1 MYRFF
6 KRCFDIFFSLFGITL
21 LLLLF
26 LFVAIAIK
34 CSSKGPVLFKQ
45 ERVGK
50 HGKTF
55 KIWKFRSMVV
65 NAEAKGM
72 QITTDGDNRIT
83 KVGKFI
89 RKTKID
95 ELPQLFNV
103 LSGKMSF
110 VGPRPEVPKYVAMY
124 NAEQMRVLSVKPGIT
139 DLASIE
145 FRNENDLLDGDED
158 PERKYIEEI
167 MPAKLELN
175 LKYIEKAGFFYDI
188 GLIFKTVGKVIKE
201 LLEKICK
208 SSAF

>member
-6 KRCFDIFFSLFGITL
+6 KRCFDIFFSLFGIML

-26 LFVAIAIK
+26 LFIAIAIK

-201 LLEKICK
+201 
-208 SSAF
+208 

>member
-1 MYRFF
+1 VYRFC
-6 KRCFDIFFSLFGITL
+6 KRCFDIFFSFLGIL
-21 LLLLF
+21 LLLWLF
-26 LFVAIAIK
+26 LIIAIAIK
-34 CSSKGPVLFKQ
+34 GSSKGPVLFKQ

-50 HGKTF
+50 NAKTF

-110 VGPRPEVPKYVAMY
+110 VGPRPEVPKYVALY
-124 NAEQMRVLSVKPGIT
+124 SDEQLRVLTVKPGIT

-145 FRNENDLLDGDED
+145 FRNENDLLDGDDD

-167 MPAKLELN
+167 MPAKLVLN

-188 GLIFKTVGKVIKE
+188 GLIFKTIGKVIKE
-201 LLEKICK
+201 
-208 SSAF
+208 

>member
-6 KRCFDIFFSLFGITL
+6 KRCFDIFFSLLGILCL
-21 LLLLF
+21 LLVF

-34 CSSKGPVLFKQ
+34 FSSKGPVLFKQ

-50 HGKTF
+50 NGKLF

-65 NAEAKGM
+65 DAEAKGR

-110 VGPRPEVPKYVAMY
+110 VGPRPEVPRYVALY
-124 NAEQMRVLSVKPGIT
+124 TEEQRKVLSVKPGIT

-145 FRNENDLLDGDED
+145 FRNENDMLKEAED
-158 PERKYIEEI
+158 PDKKYIEEI

-188 GLIFKTVGKVIKE
+188 GLIFKTIFKVIKE
-201 LLEKICK
+201 
-208 SSAF
+208 

>member
-1 MYRFF
+1 MYRFS
-6 KRCFDIFFSLFGITL
+6 KRCFDIFFSLLGIL
-21 LLLLF
+21 FLLLLF

-50 HGKTF
+50 NGKTF

-65 NAEAKGM
+65 DAEAKGR
-72 QITTDGDNRIT
+72 QITTDGDSRIT

-110 VGPRPEVPKYVAMY
+110 VGPRPEVPRYVELY
-124 NAEQMRVLSVKPGIT
+124 TDEQRKVLTVKPGIT

-145 FRNENDLLDGDED
+145 YRNENDLLKEAED
-158 PERKYIEEI
+158 PDRKYIEEI

-188 GLIFKTVGKVIKE
+188 GLIFKTVFKVIKE
-201 LLEKICK
+201 
-208 SSAF
+208 

>member
-1 MYRFF
+1 MYRFS
-6 KRCFDIFFSLFGITL
+6 KRCFDIFFSLLGIL
-21 LLLLF
+21 FLLLLF

-50 HGKTF
+50 NGKTF

-65 NAEAKGM
+65 DAEEKGR
-72 QITTDGDNRIT
+72 QITTDGDSRIT

-110 VGPRPEVPKYVAMY
+110 VGPRPEVPRYVELY
-124 NAEQMRVLSVKPGIT
+124 TEEQRKVLTVKPGIT

-145 FRNENDLLDGDED
+145 YRNENDLLKEAED
-158 PERKYIEEI
+158 PDRKYIEEI

-188 GLIFKTVGKVIKE
+188 GLIFKTVFKVIKE
-201 LLEKICK
+201 
-208 SSAF
+208 

>member
-1 MYRFF
+1 MYRFS
-6 KRCFDIFFSLFGITL
+6 KRCFDIFFSLLGIL
-21 LLLLF
+21 FLLLLF

-50 HGKTF
+50 NGKTF

-65 NAEAKGM
+65 DAEAKGR
-72 QITTDGDNRIT
+72 QITTDGDSRIT

-110 VGPRPEVPKYVAMY
+110 VGPRPEVPRYVELY
-124 NAEQMRVLSVKPGIT
+124 TEEQRKVLTVKPGIT

-145 FRNENDLLDGDED
+145 YRNENDLLKEAED
-158 PERKYIEEI
+158 PDRKYIEEI

-188 GLIFKTVGKVIKE
+188 GLIFKTVFKVIKE
-201 LLEKICK
+201 
-208 SSAF
+208 

>member
-1 MYRFF
+1 MYKFF
-6 KRCFDIFFSLFGITL
+6 KRCFDIFFSLLGITL
-21 LLLLF
+21 LLWLF
-26 LFVAIAIK
+26 LIIAIAIK

-50 HGKTF
+50 GGKTF

-95 ELPQLFNV
+95 ELPQLVNV

-124 NAEQMRVLSVKPGIT
+124 DENQLKVLSVKPGIT

-188 GLIFKTVGKVIKE
+188 GLIFKTIGKVIKE
-201 LLEKICK
+201 
-208 SSAF
+208 

>member
-1 MYRFF
+1 MYRFS
-6 KRCFDIFFSLFGITL
+6 KRCFDIFFSLLGIL
-21 LLLLF
+21 FLLLLF

-50 HGKTF
+50 NGKTF

-65 NAEAKGM
+65 DAEAKGR
-72 QITTDGDNRIT
+72 QITTDGDSRIT

-110 VGPRPEVPKYVAMY
+110 VGPRPEVPRYVELY
-124 NAEQMRVLSVKPGIT
+124 TEEQRKVLTVKPGIT

-145 FRNENDLLDGDED
+145 YRNENDLLKEAED
-158 PERKYIEEI
+158 SDRKYIEEI

-188 GLIFKTVGKVIKE
+188 GLIFKTVFKVIKE
-201 LLEKICK
+201 
-208 SSAF
+208 

>member
-1 MYRFF
+1 MYRFC
-6 KRCFDIFFSLFGITL
+6 KRCFDIFFSFLGIL
-21 LLLLF
+21 LLLWLF
-26 LFVAIAIK
+26 LIIAIAIK
-34 CSSKGPVLFKQ
+34 GSSKGPVLFKQ

-50 HGKTF
+50 NAKTF

-110 VGPRPEVPKYVAMY
+110 VGPRPEVPKYVALY
-124 NAEQMRVLSVKPGIT
+124 SDEQLRVLTVKPGIT

-145 FRNENDLLDGDED
+145 FRNENDLLDGDDD

-167 MPAKLELN
+167 MPAKLVLN

-188 GLIFKTVGKVIKE
+188 GLIFKTIGKVIKE
-201 LLEKICK
+201 
-208 SSAF
+208 

>member
-1 MYRFF
+1 MYRFS
-6 KRCFDIFFSLFGITL
+6 KRCFDIFFSLLGILCL
-21 LLLLF
+21 LLVF

-50 HGKTF
+50 NGKHF

-65 NAEAKGM
+65 DAEAKGR

-110 VGPRPEVPKYVAMY
+110 VGPRPEVPRYVELY
-124 NAEQMRVLSVKPGIT
+124 TEEQRKVLSVKPGIT

-145 FRNENDLLDGDED
+145 FRNENDLLKEAED
-158 PERKYIEEI
+158 PDKKYIEEI

-188 GLIFKTVGKVIKE
+188 GLIFKTIFKVIKE
-201 LLEKICK
+201 
-208 SSAF
+208 

>member
-21 LLLLF
+21 LCWLF
-26 LFVAIAIK
+26 LIIAIAIK

-45 ERVGK
+45 ERVGR

-55 KIWKFRSMVV
+55 KIWKFRSMIVD
-65 NAEAKGM
+65 AEAKGM
-72 QITTDGDNRIT
+72 QITTDGDDRIT

-124 NAEQMRVLSVKPGIT
+124 NDEQLRVLSVKPGIT

-145 FRNENDLLDGDED
+145 FRNENDLLDNDDD

-167 MPAKLELN
+167 MPAKLALN

-188 GLIFKTVGKVIKE
+188 GLIFKTIGKVIKE
-201 LLEKICK
+201 
-208 SSAF
+208 

>member
-1 MYRFF
+1 MSVYRFF

-201 LLEKICK
+201 
-208 SSAF
+208 